1 MIARSST
8 AVAND
13 STLTVKDRLRGKR
26 VAMVLFSYYPSDPRP
41 RRAAEALADSGMS
54 VELICLRENPQDP
67 KVDAHNG
74 VRIRRVPMA
83 RRRGGILGY
92 LYQYLVFLLVSS
104 TILAWRSFSR
114 RYDLVYVHNMP
125 DFLVLSGLIPKAF
138 GAKVILDLHDP
149 MPELMQTIF
158 NLPGDARSVRLL
170 RLVERWSLGLA
181 DSVITVNRAC
191 AKLFASRSCPLNK
204 ITVVMN
210 SPDEGIF
217 RFRASGSDPSPT
229 GTKPFV
235 IMYHGSLVERNGLAL
250 AVEAFAKVRSSV
262 PSAELRIYGS
272 RNAFLERVMES
283 VREQGLEN
291 CVRYLGPKPLEQIV
305 DAIEACN
312 VGIIPNQRSIFAELN
327 TPTRIFEYLALGK
340 PVVAPNAP
348 GITDYFDEESLIFFE
363 LGSADDLARKI
374 EYVFQ
379 NAGEVREVTRRA
391 QQIHLE
397 HTWQAEKSS
406 LMGLVAELLSGR
418 DGVPVAIGAPQQNQQ
433 GR

>member
-1 MIARSST
+1 M
-8 AVAND
+8 
-13 STLTVKDRLRGKR
+13 
-26 VAMVLFSYYPSDPRP
+26 
-41 RRAAEALADSGMS
+41 
-54 VELICLRENPQDP
+54 
-67 KVDAHNG
+67 
-74 VRIRRVPMA
+74 
-83 RRRGGILGY
+83 
-92 LYQYLVFLLVSS
+92 
-104 TILAWRSFSR
+104 
-114 RYDLVYVHNMP
+114 
-125 DFLVLSGLIPKAF
+125 
-138 GAKVILDLHDP
+138 
-149 MPELMQTIF
+149 
-158 NLPGDARSVRLL
+158 
-170 RLVERWSLGLA
+170 
-181 DSVITVNRAC
+181 
-191 AKLFASRSCPLNK
+191 
-204 ITVVMN
+204 
-210 SPDEGIF
+210 
-217 RFRASGSDPSPT
+217 
-229 GTKPFV
+229 
-235 IMYHGSLVERNGLAL
+235 
-250 AVEAFAKVRSSV
+250 RSSV

-391 QQIHLE
+391 QRIHLE